1 MEENKE
7 MEFQLDEFKILL
19 SEANSRADENE
30 EIIRE
35 REKDIEKMREKLGKL
50 EKGMYLCNS
59 WIQTNPN
66 LDWLH
71 ALLYFVFFQ
80 MKKIVG
86 QRKKQLNSKLP
97 LLVTK
102 LKV

>member
-1 MEENKE
+1 

-35 REKDIEKMREKLGKL
+35 REKDIEKMKEKLGKF
-50 EKGMYLCNS
+50 EKGNLS
-59 WIQTNPN
+59 KDSKWIQTIPN
-66 LDWLH
+66 LDFFH
-71 ALLYFVFFQ
+71 ALHFVFFQ

-86 QRKKQLNSKLP
+86 QRKKQLNSKSP
-97 LLVTK
+97 LLATK

>member
-1 MEENKE
+1 

-50 EKGMYLCNS
+50 EKGNS
-59 WIQTNPN
+59 SKDSKWIQNIPD
-66 LDWLH
+66 LDFLH
-71 ALLYFVFFQ
+71 ALHFVFFQ

-86 QRKKQLNSKLP
+86 QRKKQLNSKSP
-97 LLVTK
+97 LLATK

>member
-1 MEENKE
+1 

-35 REKDIEKMREKLGKL
+35 REKDIEKMKEKLGKF
-50 EKGMYLCNS
+50 EKGNS
-59 WIQTNPN
+59 SKDSKWLQTIPN
-66 LDWLH
+66 LDFFH
-71 ALLYFVFFQ
+71 ALYFVFFQ

>member
-1 MEENKE
+1 

-35 REKDIEKMREKLGKL
+35 REKDIEKMKEKLGKL
-50 EKGMYLCNS
+50 EKGNS
-59 WIQTNPN
+59 SKDSKWLQTIPN
-66 LDWLH
+66 LDFLH
-71 ALLYFVFFQ
+71 ALYFVFFQ

-86 QRKKQLNSKLP
+86 QRKKQLNSKSQ
-97 LLVTK
+97 LLMTK

>member
-35 REKDIEKMREKLGKL
+35 REKDIEKMKEKLEKL
-50 EKGMYLCNS
+50 EKGTITIDSNHS
-59 WIQTNPN
+59 
-66 LDWLH
+66 
-71 ALLYFVFFQ
+71 
-80 MKKIVG
+80 
-86 QRKKQLNSKLP
+86 
-97 LLVTK
+97 
-102 LKV
+102 